1 MEMCIIFNV
10 KGQYKIMFSLFI
22 VLLSFSESLAR
33 DRGKCLF
40 LNDQPCMVI
49 PTVIHMNLNEF
60 EYYSFMIT
68 LNKFTG
74 SCNTLS
80 QKIRLPKKTKDIN
93 VKAFDMIT
101 STDEAKAMTD
111 HFYVIVNANSIVQHV
126 IQNKMEE

>member
-1 MEMCIIFNV
+1 
-10 KGQYKIMFSLFI
+10 
-22 VLLSFSESLAR
+22 
-33 DRGKCLF
+33 
-40 LNDQPCMVI
+40 MVI

-60 EYYSFMIT
+60 EYYPFMIT

-80 QKIRLPKKTKDIN
+80 QKIHLPKETKDIN